1 MLAATSVLLIAPIG
15 VVAYYMAKGPK
26 VREVKKDK
34 DTDDSISRNTWVYLE
49 HGIFAPKSI
58 YGDLDQIS
66 REKPEGPVSHAMS
79 VQENPTR
86 ALQILADHEA
96 AKDRAVMSAY
106 TEFLKPRSEI
116 VVRSVNQPVTLVNI
130 LKPGTAVDK
139 KVKGGIRFWDQPVP
153 RSTGIDRY
161 YKRDVTVPW
170 YLTP

>member
-49 HGIFAPKSI
+49 HGIFA
-58 YGDLDQIS
+58 
-66 REKPEGPVSHAMS
+66 
-79 VQENPTR
+79 QENPTR